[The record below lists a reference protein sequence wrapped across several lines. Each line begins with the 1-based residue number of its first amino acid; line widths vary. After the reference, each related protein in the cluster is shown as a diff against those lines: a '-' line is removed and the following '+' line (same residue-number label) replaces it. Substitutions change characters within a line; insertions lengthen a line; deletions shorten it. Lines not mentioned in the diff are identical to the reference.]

1 LVIPSPLL
9 AQPGASP
16 PKRALPPR
24 IQVHTSSPCALPP
37 VDVQSF
43 LGLLDIELGDDGA
56 VMATMEDDTLP
67 YVDVDLGACEPGAR
81 EVKVAAGNPAT
92 KKSVRRTV
100 AIADTPAAARPRLL
114 ALAVV
119 ELLRASWPE
128 LARSD
133 SPKVEPAPTAPAVR
147 PAETPAPPTEA
158 PRPEASPSRVS
169 LWLAFD
175 GRWSVGIGQPTTAVD
190 GARVG
195 ASIAL
200 PRRALRLI
208 ADAGAGYAH
217 GSDPLGNID
226 LVVVSGAL
234 GLAGDLAI
242 GSAHLELG
250 VVIEPG
256 AAWGSGRA
264 SSAKDHGS
272 AVLDFV
278 LVTSALATLRAPVKD
293 RVSLLVTTIAGPVVR
308 GVQLLANGHS
318 AGGFSGGILGLRA
331 GVGFDL

>member
-1 LVIPSPLL
+1 
-9 AQPGASP
+9 
-16 PKRALPPR
+16 
-24 IQVHTSSPCALPP
+24 VHTSSPCAQPP
-37 VDVQSF
+37 VDVQAF
-43 LGLLDIELGDDGA
+43 LGLLDIELGDEGA

-67 YVDVDLGACEPGAR
+67 LVEIDLGACEPGAR

-92 KKSVRRTV
+92 KKTVRRTV
-100 AIADTPAAARPRLL
+100 AIADTPAPARPRLL

-119 ELLRASWPE
+119 ELLRACWPE

-133 SPKVEPAPTAPAVR
+133 PPKVEPPRAVQ
-147 PAETPAPPTEA
+147 PPETREA
-158 PRPEASPSRVS
+158 TPKPEAAHPGAPPSRVG

-200 PRRALRLI
+200 PPRPLRLI
-208 ADAGAGYAH
+208 ADLGAGYGH
-217 GSDPLGNID
+217 GSDPIGNVD
-226 LVVVSGAL
+226 LVFASGAV
-234 GLAGDLAI
+234 GLAGDLSI

-250 VVIEPG
+250 VAIEPG
-256 AAWGSGRA
+256 GAWASGRA
-264 SSAKDHGS
+264 SNPKDHGS
-272 AVLDFV
+272 AVVDFV
-278 LVTSALATLRAPVKD
+278 LITSALATLRAPVKD
-293 RVSLLVTTIAGPVVR
+293 RVSLLVTTSVGPVLR

-318 AGGFSGGILGLRA
+318 VGGLAGGLFGLRA

>member
-1 LVIPSPLL
+1 M
-9 AQPGASP
+9 
-16 PKRALPPR
+16 LPPR

-37 VDVQSF
+37 VDVQAF

-56 VMATMEDDTLP
+56 VMATMEDETLP

-81 EVKVAAGNPAT
+81 EIKVAAGNPAT
-92 KKSVRRTV
+92 KKTVRRTV
-100 AIADTPAAARPRLL
+100 AIADTPAPARPRLL

-128 LARSD
+128 LARND
-133 SPKVEPAPTAPAVR
+133 PPKVEPPPAPAVA
-147 PAETPAPPTEA
+147 PAEKREPAPEA
-158 PRPEASPSRVS
+158 PRAEAPPSRVG

-175 GRWSVGIGQPTTAVD
+175 GRWSVGIGQPTTAID

-200 PRRALRLI
+200 PPRSLRLI
-208 ADAGAGYAH
+208 ADVGAGYGH

-226 LVVVSGAL
+226 LVVASGAL
-234 GLAGDLAI
+234 GLAGDLSI

-256 AAWGSGRA
+256 AAWAAGRA
-264 SSAKDHGS
+264 SNPKDHG
-272 AVLDFV
+272 AKVVDFV
-278 LVTSALATLRAPVKD
+278 LTTSALATLRAPVKD
-293 RVSLLVTTIAGPVVR
+293 RVSLLVTAAAGPVLR
-308 GVQLLANGHS
+308 GAQLLANGHS
-318 AGGFSGGILGLRA
+318 TGGVAGGLVGLRA

>member
-1 LVIPSPLL
+1 
-9 AQPGASP
+9 
-16 PKRALPPR
+16 
-24 IQVHTSSPCALPP
+24 VHTSSPCALPP
-37 VDVQSF
+37 VDVQAF

-67 YVDVDLGACEPGAR
+67 LVEIDLGACEPGAR
-81 EVKVAAGNPAT
+81 EVKVAVVNPAT
-92 KKSVRRTV
+92 KKTVRRTV
-100 AIADTPAAARPRLL
+100 AIADTPAPARPRLL

-119 ELLRASWPE
+119 ELFRASWPE

-133 SPKVEPAPTAPAVR
+133 PPKVEPAPPAPAVPPPKTQEPR
-147 PAETPAPPTEA
+147 AEAAPPAA
-158 PRPEASPSRVS
+158 PPSRVG

-195 ASIAL
+195 VSIAL
-200 PRRALRLI
+200 APRSLRLI
-208 ADAGAGYAH
+208 ADVGAGYGH

-226 LVVVSGAL
+226 LVLASGAL
-234 GLAGDLAI
+234 GLAGDLSI

-250 VVIEPG
+250 VAIEPG
-256 AAWGSGRA
+256 AAWAAGRA
-264 SSAKDHGS
+264 SNPRDRGS
-272 AVLDFV
+272 TVVDFV

-293 RVSLLVTTIAGPVVR
+293 RVSLLVTTSAGPVLR
-308 GVQLLANGHS
+308 GVQLLANAHS
-318 AGGFSGGILGLRA
+318 AGGLAGGLLGLRA